1 MRMFYCSEL
10 YLADEYR
17 YIDATGGNLM
27 KHFSKHAALRGCAN
41 EGLDNTSLENTV
53 PIFIL

>member
-1 MRMFYCSEL
+1 MRMFYCSEP
-10 YLADEYR
+10 YLADEYM

-27 KHFSKHAALRGCAN
+27 KHFSKHAALCGCAN
-41 EGLDNTSLENTV
+41 EGFDNTSLENTV